1 MQPDPRA
8 AAAVATITLAAI
20 PTATHTPPG
29 TRSSQGH
36 EAPAHRE
43 EAMSTDYPTQ
53 AEREQARSLQHQR
66 TQAQAES
73 ARQATQRAQQN
84 ARENARQT
92 SKTAKG

>member
-53 AEREQARSLQHQR
+53 AEREQA
-66 TQAQAES
+66 ES